1 MLVWVIACS
10 AALVAAPL
18 EASAGKFDETLD
30 LSVHARAGSMS
41 PVALRSAGN
50 GPAALSDAR
59 LAGRAL
65 SLTPTF
71 RINLSLS
78 GWRFGVGAGFEG
90 YRGLRLDHEPLPRNY
105 AITDGRVGG
114 IPIEGFVGYALR
126 RGERIRPFVEARTTV
141 TAVVARAQ
149 LTHRHDGD
157 LGSVRM
163 RAATFGVAGR
173 MGVLLAL
180 NDYVFID
187 VGVGRVFHGPGGWT
201 ASLGVGLPIPLSNL

>member
-1 MLVWVIACS
+1 MLVWAMACVTVS
-10 AALVAAPL
+10 IGAPL

-30 LSVHARAGSMS
+30 LSLHTRAGSVG
-41 PVALRSAGN
+41 PVGVGLAGR
-50 GPAALSDAR
+50 GPAVLSDAR
-59 LAGRAL
+59 LVGRAL

-78 GWRFGVGAGFEG
+78 GWRFGVGAGYEG
-90 YRGLRLDHEPLPRNY
+90 YTGLRLDHDPLPVGY

-114 IPIEGFVGYALR
+114 IPVEGFVGYAMR
-126 RGERIRPFVEARTTV
+126 SDKRIRPFVEARTTV

-149 LTHRHDGD
+149 LHHRHDGD

-163 RAATFGVAGR
+163 RAATFGVGGR

-180 NDYVFID
+180 NDYVFVD

-201 ASLGVGLPIPLSNL
+201 ASVGIGLPIPLSNL